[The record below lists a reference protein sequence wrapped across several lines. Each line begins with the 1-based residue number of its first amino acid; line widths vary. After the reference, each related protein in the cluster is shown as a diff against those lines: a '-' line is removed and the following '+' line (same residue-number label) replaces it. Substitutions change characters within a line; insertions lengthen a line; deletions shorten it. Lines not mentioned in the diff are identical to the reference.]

1 MQISSLNR
9 NPSLKNGFQK
19 MNILHPKSAMVSK
32 QTGKNSALRKW
43 KNSPMLWKMGF
54 PFKFPWQFPA
64 AALKP
69 KSLAKFPRSRN
80 REILEGLV
88 NMVNVN
94 YILTLEAQRYSI
106 YVSLVFLSPK
116 FQSALLYGQPCSVTG
131 HFEASAPSE

>member
-1 MQISSLNR
+1 MHS
-9 NPSLKNGFQK
+9 
-19 MNILHPKSAMVSK
+19 LHPKSAMVSK
-32 QTGKNSALRKW
+32 QTGQNSALK
-43 KNSPMLWKMGF
+43 KTEKFPMLWKMGF
-54 PFKFPWQFPA
+54 PSNIPWQFSA

-69 KSLAKFPRSRN
+69 KFLAKFRDRG
-80 REILEGLV
+80 ILEGLV
-88 NMVNVN
+88 NVI